1 MTLIACPACGQ
12 EISYQAVICPS
23 CGVTRGIW
31 TDWRGFQLLSIP
43 LILVGSIAV
52 LWVRLGYDE
61 GILAVM
67 AIIAGYVGACLLA
80 AATIGRLWYQGT
92 PQGPGYDVSPKP
104 HR

>member
-1 MTLIACPACGQ
+1 MALIACPECGQ

-43 LILVGSIAV
+43 LILVGTIAI
-52 LWVRLGYDE
+52 LWVRLGHDD
-61 GILAVM
+61 GTLAEM
-67 AIIAGYVGACLLA
+67 AMIPGYVGGCLLV
-80 AATIGRLWYQGT
+80 AATIGRLWYQST
-92 PQGPGYDVSPKP
+92 PQGRGYDVSSKP